1 MQKSDQKDYEIW
13 SAPFMGEES
22 IGIEFVHGP
31 YKGIIIEI
39 SDISDAEDEEGKSFM
54 DNTVGLNVDYHVLK
68 VPENLAG
75 VTGDGEFYEYLEST
89 FYQLI
94 TEIVK
99 EELGKINATA

>member
-1 MQKSDQKDYEIW
+1 
-13 SAPFMGEES
+13 
-22 IGIEFVHGP
+22 
-31 YKGIIIEI
+31 
-39 SDISDAEDEEGKSFM
+39 M